1 MEDEFATVVSVE
13 VVPNIFVPIEWP
25 IEGLENLIV
34 TLAKK
39 IIARFNFLSPIVQ
52 VKNIPT
58 RLIRRIYMNT
68 PAYFF
73 QKVSKKEMIGAYVYN
88 IVLPKEGNSILIEI
102 NSGSNINNGSC
113 QNYPV
118 KVPSEITMT
127 SYSLMPS
134 RFMLGLNKYYTS
146 SKETSRDIDDNK
158 LVLRRRLLRKMK
170 RTSHRVR
177 KCHH

>member
-73 QKVSKKEMIGAYVYN
+73 QKVSKK
-88 IVLPKEGNSILIEI
+88 
-102 NSGSNINNGSC
+102 
-113 QNYPV
+113 
-118 KVPSEITMT
+118 
-127 SYSLMPS
+127 
-134 RFMLGLNKYYTS
+134 
-146 SKETSRDIDDNK
+146 
-158 LVLRRRLLRKMK
+158 
-170 RTSHRVR
+170 
-177 KCHH
+177 

>member
-134 RFMLGLNKYYTS
+134 RFI
-146 SKETSRDIDDNK
+146 KETSRDIDDNK